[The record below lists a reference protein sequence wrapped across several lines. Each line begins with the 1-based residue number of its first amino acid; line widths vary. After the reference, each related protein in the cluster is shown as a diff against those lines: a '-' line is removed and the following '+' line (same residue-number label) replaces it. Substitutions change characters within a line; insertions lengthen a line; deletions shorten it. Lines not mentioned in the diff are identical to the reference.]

1 MNNKKEMGFFT
12 MNLSDFSDDF
22 IALVREKVKTIGEVK
37 TVKYLR
43 KEKGMTMIAAKQF
56 VDSVKE

>member
-1 MNNKKEMGFFT
+1 MD
-12 MNLSDFSDDF
+12 LSDFSDDF

-43 KEKGMTMIAAKQF
+43 KEKDMTMIQAKQF
-56 VDSVKE
+56 VDAVKK

>member
-1 MNNKKEMGFFT
+1 MNEEIGGFT

-22 IALVREKVKTIGEVK
+22 IALVSEKLKTIGEVK

-43 KEKGMTMIAAKQF
+43 KEKNMTMIAAKHLWIL
-56 VDSVKE
+56 

>member
-1 MNNKKEMGFFT
+1 
-12 MNLSDFSDDF
+12 MNLSDLSDDF
-22 IALVREKVKTIGEVK
+22 IALLREKLKTIGEVK

-43 KEKGMTMIAAKQF
+43 KEKGMTMIGAKQL

>member
-1 MNNKKEMGFFT
+1 

-22 IALVREKVKTIGEVK
+22 IALVREKVKTIGDVK

-43 KEKGMTMIAAKQF
+43 IEKGMTMIAAKQL